1 MPRGPDARLVRAS
14 LVERLR
20 SRRGEI
26 EEAIMVRVNAVSNS
40 SPPPDPVYRDGLRST
55 VTAALDYGLEAVGR
69 GWTRPT
75 PIPTVLI
82 DQARL
87 AARNKVGL
95 DTVLRRYLAGYTLLG
110 DFIVEEAER
119 ETVDGTSLK
128 RLLRSQAAV
137 LDHVLTEVSEE
148 YGREERRPASVEER
162 RVESVQRLLDGEF
175 LDDSHL
181 GYEFTLRHLG
191 IVGSGAGA
199 EAALRD
205 IASSLG
211 CRLML
216 LRPDTDIVWAWL
228 GSRRLDSEAVTRT
241 LERRLSA
248 GSHLALGEL
257 AEGIAGWR
265 LTHRQAKATLPLAH
279 QGDRRA
285 LRYVEVALV
294 VSMSRDDLLLTSLR
308 EIYLRPLQGGCHG
321 ASETLRI
328 LRAYFEAGRN
338 ATSAA
343 AALGLSRQTISRRLA
358 EVEECL
364 GRPLNRC
371 APELEAVLTLQDH
384 RIDDG
389 REEGWAV
396 RSKALA

>member
-1 MPRGPDARLVRAS
+1 MKARPTQAMPRGTDARLVRAS

-20 SRRGEI
+20 ARREEI

-40 SPPPDPVYRDGLRST
+40 SPPSDPVYRDGLRST

-75 PIPTVLI
+75 PIPAALI

-148 YGREERRPASVEER
+148 FGREERRPASIDER

-175 LDDSHL
+175 VDDSHL

-191 IVGSGAGA
+191 VVGSGAGA

-216 LRPDTDIVWAWL
+216 LRPDTDTVWAWF
-228 GSRRLDSEAVTRT
+228 GTRSRLDSEAVASA
-241 LERRLSA
+241 LERKLPT
-248 GSHLALGEL
+248 GSYLALGEL

-265 LTHRQAKATLPLAH
+265 LTHRQAKAALPLAH
-279 QGDRRA
+279 QGDKRA
-285 LRYVEVALV
+285 LRYVEVVLV

-308 EIYLRPLQGGCHG
+308 EIYLRPLQGGRQG
-321 ASETLRI
+321 VSETLRI

-343 AALGLSRQTISRRLA
+343 AALGLSRQTLGRRLV
-358 EVEECL
+358 EVEERL
-364 GRPLNRC
+364 GQSLNQC

-384 RIDDG
+384 RIDG
-389 REEGWAV
+389 R
-396 RSKALA
+396 